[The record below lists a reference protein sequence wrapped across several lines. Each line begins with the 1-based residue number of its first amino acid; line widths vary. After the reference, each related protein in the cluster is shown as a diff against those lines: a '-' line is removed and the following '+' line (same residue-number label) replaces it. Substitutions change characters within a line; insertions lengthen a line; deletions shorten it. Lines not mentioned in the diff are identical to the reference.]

1 MSEQAWIAI
10 APMRIELLQSYNSC
24 VGSVA
29 REKKYLR
36 FTDTPPLEGS
46 REFVKTILERHFPM
60 WVALIPGPTVIGW
73 CDIGPS
79 QFESEAHT
87 GSLGIGV
94 HPDYRGQFRP
104 GRSGSSPLGIGVH
117 PDYRGQGIGRLLM
130 ERALKQARTCR
141 IERVGLD
148 VYSSNLRA
156 IELYKSLDF
165 EEEGIRRR
173 ARKVDGIYEDII
185 LMVRHI

>member
-1 MSEQAWIAI
+1 MTEPTWIAI

-36 FTDTPPLEGS
+36 FTDTPPLDGS
-46 REFVKTILERHFPM
+46 RQFVESILERHFPM

-79 QFESEAHT
+79 PFEAEVHVGT
-87 GSLGIGV
+87 LGIGV
-94 HPDYRGQFRP
+94 HA
-104 GRSGSSPLGIGVH
+104 
-117 PDYRGQGIGRLLM
+117 DYRGQGIGRLLM
-130 ERALKQARTCR
+130 ERALRQARTCR

-148 VYSSNLRA
+148 VYSSNTRA